1 MGKVINMNVR
11 NAKMTYIVKWREYF
25 FKGLKANAKKT
36 LYIFKDLIANAKN
49 KKKATVMFGGFRRAW
64 CHSSLPPSLVIFVR
78 HLLPPPLPSPLA
90 VSPPEMARHLLS
102 TPLLRTITLLPLLL
116 RVRSL
121 RFRSRFPPS
130 TSPHLVVSSP
140 STHRSDPPPP
150 PRDLAV

>member
-1 MGKVINMNVR
+1 
-11 NAKMTYIVKWREYF
+11 
-25 FKGLKANAKKT
+25 
-36 LYIFKDLIANAKN
+36 
-49 KKKATVMFGGFRRAW
+49 MFGGFRRAW

-116 RVRSL
+116 LRVRSL

-130 TSPHLVVSSP
+130 TSTHLVVSSP

-150 PRDLAV
+150 PPPPPRDLAV